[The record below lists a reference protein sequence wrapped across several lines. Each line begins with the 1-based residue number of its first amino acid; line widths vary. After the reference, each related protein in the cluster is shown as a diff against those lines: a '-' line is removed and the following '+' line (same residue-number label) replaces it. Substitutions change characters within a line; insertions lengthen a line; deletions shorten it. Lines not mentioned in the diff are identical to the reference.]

1 MNAAMRGLAILA
13 TGGTGGHVFPAESL
27 ASQLRARGWS
37 LALATDA
44 RARQW
49 KGALGEVPLHAIHAA
64 SPSGGLFGKIGGA
77 LQLTRG
83 FVEACALLRRLKPQA
98 VIGFGGY
105 ASVPTVWAA
114 ARMGI
119 ATVLHEQNAV
129 LGRANRLLASRV
141 DAIATAFATV
151 KFLDRAAT
159 LTGNPVRAPILALR
173 ERQYRAPLAGEP
185 VELLVFGGSQ
195 GASQLSQLVPA
206 AVAALADGQRARL
219 RVTQQCRPEDLGAVE
234 GAYRQMGVPA
244 TCAAFFD
251 DIPARLAGTH
261 LVVARAGAS
270 TVAELTACGR
280 PSILIPYP
288 HATDDH
294 QTANARALDG
304 VGASIVM
311 PAASANAAD
320 LARHFRALF
329 EAPERLAHMA
339 QAAWALGVPD
349 AAARL
354 ADLVDAVAAAR
365 APRRAA

>member
-1 MNAAMRGLAILA
+1 MSGPAHPLAVLA
-13 TGGTGGHVFPAESL
+13 TGGTGGHVFPAEAL
-27 ASQLRARGWS
+27 AVQLRQRGWQ

-49 KGALGEVPLHAIHAA
+49 KGALGEVPVHAIHAA
-64 SPSGGLFGKIGGA
+64 SPSGGLVGKINGA

-105 ASVPTVWAA
+105 ASVPTLWAA
-114 ARMGI
+114 TRLGS
-119 ATVLHEQNAV
+119 ATILHEQNAV

-141 DAIATAFATV
+141 DAIATAFAKV
-151 KFLDRAAT
+151 KFLERAAT
-159 LTGNPVRAPILALR
+159 LTGNPVRAAILALR
-173 ERQYRAPLAGEP
+173 DVAYRAPQPGAP
-185 VELLVFGGSQ
+185 IELLVFGGSQ

-206 AVAALADGQRARL
+206 AIAALPDDLRARL
-219 RVTQQCRPEDLGAVE
+219 RVSQQCRSEDLGAVTA
-234 GAYRQMGVPA
+234 AYRQMGVPA
-244 TCAAFFD
+244 TVAAFFD
-251 DIPARLAGTH
+251 DIPARLAGAH

-294 QTANARALDG
+294 QTANARALDE

-311 PAASANAAD
+311 APAAADAAGLAKNFAELLAAPD
-320 LARHFRALF
+320 RLARMARA
-329 EAPERLAHMA
+329 AH
-339 QAAWALGVPD
+339 QVGVPD
-349 AAARL
+349 AAGRL
-354 ADLVDAVAAAR
+354 ADLVDAVTAKR
-365 APRRAA
+365 GQRRAA

>member
-1 MNAAMRGLAILA
+1 MSGAPGLAILA
-13 TGGTGGHVFPAESL
+13 TGGTGGHVFPAEAL
-27 ASQLRARGWS
+27 ALQLRARGWV

-49 KGALGEVPLHAIHAA
+49 KGALGDVPVHAIHAA
-64 SPSGGLFGKIGGA
+64 SPSGGLMGKIGGA

-114 ARMGI
+114 ARLGI
-119 ATVLHEQNAV
+119 ATILHEQNAV

-141 DAIATAFATV
+141 DAIATAFAAV

-173 ERQYRAPLAGEP
+173 DRSYRAPHADQRID
-185 VELLVFGGSQ
+185 LLVFGGSQ

-206 AVAALADGQRARL
+206 AITALSEEVRARL
-219 RVTQQCRPEDLGAVE
+219 RVTQQCRSEDLGAVE
-234 GAYRQMGVPA
+234 AAYRQMGVPA
-244 TCAAFFD
+244 TIAAFFD
-251 DIPARLAGTH
+251 DIPARLAGAH

-294 QTANARALDG
+294 QTANARALDE

-311 PAASANAAD
+311 PPATADAAV
-320 LARHFRALF
+320 LARHFAELF
-329 EAPERLAHMA
+329 GAPERLARMA
-339 QAAWALGVPD
+339 QAAWSLGVPD
-349 AAARL
+349 AATRL
-354 ADLVDAVAAAR
+354 ADLVDAIAGAR
-365 APRRAA
+365 ARRRAA